1 MSDFIVHYF
10 VETVKI
16 LQRFK
21 TIFKSQEND
30 EFSSIF
36 KEFYLYSP
44 GLLQSNGDLEA

>member
-10 VETVKI
+10 VETVEI

-21 TIFKSQEND
+21 IIFKPHKND
-30 EFSSIF
+30 EFFSIF

-44 GLLQSNGDLEA
+44 GLLQSNGDLVT